1 MLPIFMDGH
10 NLKGLKPKE
19 LIDAV
24 NAPTDR
30 HGVRTLEVLF
40 SENNDRLYCILDGPD
55 EGAVKKHHHDIGLSC
70 EFVTKVDYIK
80 DENLQKIDKLVSVGE
95 MASRFA
101 HDVRNPLNVITN
113 AISIIEIKHS
123 ENMNDDLK
131 KLFNTIKSSSQKIE
145 NQISY
150 NLNFTRVRSLQ
161 IEPIS
166 VLKLL
171 EISKNSSIFSNFI
184 NFEFPSNDVII
195 EGDMTQ
201 LEIVLNNLF
210 NNSIQAIDNQSG
222 TITVTLKENKDDI
235 VLTVQDSGPG
245 IPDESKDRIFDVLF
259 TTKKQ
264 GTGLGLSSCKTII
277 QQHGGKIEFVPSDQG
292 ASFQITLPKKQKI

>member
-1 MLPIFMDGH
+1 MDGH
-10 NLKGLKPKE
+10 DLKGLKPKE
-19 LIDAV
+19 LMDAV
-24 NAPTDR
+24 NAPTDK

-80 DENLQKIDKLVSVGE
+80 DENLQKIDKLIAVGE

-101 HDVRNPLNVITN
+101 HDVRNPLNVIKT
-113 AISIIEIKHS
+113 AISLIEMKHS

-131 KLFNTIKSSSQKIE
+131 KLFSTIKSSSQKIE

-171 EISKNSSIFSNFI
+171 EISKNSSVFPGFI

-210 NNSIQAIDNQSG
+210 NNSIQAIDHQSG